1 MDTRMESKTNKKGL
15 EPKEKASLLGVF
27 LSYISTVPLVIYIV
41 SNTTDNLLVCLTI
54 VSLLFML
61 YFAAVDI
68 TTTLTAFSRFKKS
81 DSGMLSFDIDAFSQV
96 YAVTSLAVAAAELFF
111 GSASDGGGDFIAFSA
126 LLVITSFFK
135 NIIFSKNLVTYVET
149 REAEETKEPLL
160 LKKANRVND
169 TLKSISLYSYSRAKN
184 LSLST
189 VANIENIVAHI
200 ENNVDNED
208 TVYSSLVELEILC
221 EEIDSL
227 LNKVTLLPQY
237 EQKKHTDKV
246 ESLME
251 VFSDL
256 AKSVS
261 DEIEDKKELEV
272 HLKFDVMKQGYNF

>member
-1 MDTRMESKTNKKGL
+1 M
-15 EPKEKASLLGVF
+15 
-27 LSYISTVPLVIYIV
+27 
-41 SNTTDNLLVCLTI
+41 
-54 VSLLFML
+54 
-61 YFAAVDI
+61 
-68 TTTLTAFSRFKKS
+68 
-81 DSGMLSFDIDAFSQV
+81 
-96 YAVTSLAVAAAELFF
+96 
-111 GSASDGGGDFIAFSA
+111 
-126 LLVITSFFK
+126 
-135 NIIFSKNLVTYVET
+135 
-149 REAEETKEPLL
+149 